1 MLTFVAFVGAVAIG
15 IFVFEILNLVLGR
28 RGRDTRNEAQ
38 IRLDSMPA
46 SEDQEAKVYK
56 RNTLESLVVAL
67 WPSRFDPNRARD
79 RDSVESL
86 LRRSGYYY
94 KTVGEFYA
102 AALRDFVMF
111 LVLGVVFIF
120 LMSLMNFTLV
130 GVIMAAALIYNGL
143 RWPYGRLRSVAKQ
156 RADALQNNML
166 VGLSVME
173 AVTSAGKDISQAT
186 KVAAGVGGPF
196 CAILGYYNFMVTK
209 GGNKVDTALD
219 AAKTFLP
226 DPNNLDA
233 VLFLD
238 TLKDI
243 ATGEQARL
251 VQVIRAHRLETHR
264 KILNAAEARASQV
277 RSMSVLYGFLAA
289 VGMILTL
296 VLPYVFTFNIGF

>member
-1 MLTFVAFVGAVAIG
+1 MLTFVAFVFAIALCV
-15 IFVFEILNLVLGR
+15 FVFEILNSILVRKGA
-28 RGRDTRNEAQ
+28 DPRNEAQ

-46 SEDQEAKVYK
+46 PEDQDTKVYK
-56 RNTLESLVVAL
+56 RNTLESFILAL
-67 WPSRFDPNRARD
+67 WPSRFDPNAARD
-79 RDSVESL
+79 RETVESL

-111 LVLGVVFIF
+111 LVVGVVMII
-120 LMSLMNFTLV
+120 LMSMMNMAVV
-130 GVIMAAALIYNGL
+130 GVVMAALLIYNGL
-143 RWPYGRLRSVAKQ
+143 RWPYGRLKNVAKQ

-166 VGLSVME
+166 VGLSVIE
-173 AVTSAGKDISQAT
+173 AITSAGKGMDKAT

-196 CAILGYYNFMVTK
+196 CAILGYYNYMVTK
-209 GGNKVDTALD
+209 GGNNVETALE

-226 DPNNLDA
+226 DRNNLDA

-243 ATGEQARL
+243 SSGEQSRL
-251 VQVIRAHRLETHR
+251 VQVVRAHRLETHR
-264 KILNAAEARASQV
+264 KILNSAEERASKV
-277 RSMSVLYGFLAA
+277 RSRAVLYGFMAA

-296 VLPYVFTFNIGF
+296 VLPYVFTFSIGF